1 MAEPTLAGFT
11 VGITADR
18 RWEEQ
23 AELLRRRGASV
34 IHGPAIR
41 TLPLHPG
48 AGLREATEA
57 LILDPPDVVIANTGI
72 GVRSWLM
79 AADSWGLGDALLGA
93 LSGAHLLARGP
104 KAASALHQAG
114 LDDVERA
121 PTERLADVVAVAVA
135 GGIDGRRVAFQ
146 RHGNHSPEALEAL
159 AAAGAEV
166 VEIPVYRWLTPDD
179 TRPAAKL
186 VEAVVERRVHA
197 LTFTSAP
204 AVRNF
209 FEIADALGLGDAVRD
224 RCNGAVVAACV
235 GPVCAGA
242 ATEAGIDAPL
252 VPDRARLG
260 PLIRVVA
267 DHLVSNG
274 CRPVTLGGE
283 RVVVQ
288 GAAVRVGDSVVE
300 LSGRE
305 ARLLAVLTDREGA
318 VVSKSE
324 LLADVWGR
332 DVTDTHVVEVTVAR
346 LRRRLGPAGRGIV
359 SVPRRGYRLSD
370 AS

>member
-1 MAEPTLAGFT
+1 MVERTLAGFT

-41 TLPLHPG
+41 TLPLDPG
-48 AGLREATEA
+48 AGLREATES

-72 GVRSWLM
+72 GMRSWLM
-79 AADSWGLGDALLGA
+79 AAESWGLGDALLGA
-93 LSGAHLLARGP
+93 LEGARLLARGP
-104 KAASALHQAG
+104 KAASVLHQAG
-114 LDDVERA
+114 IDVVERA
-121 PTERLADVVAVAVA
+121 PTERLCDVVALAA
-135 GGIDGRRVAFQ
+135 ANGLDGCRVALQ
-146 RHGNHSPEALEAL
+146 RHGNDSPDAL
-159 AAAGAEV
+159 AALVAAGAEV
-166 VEIPVYRWLTPDD
+166 IEIPVYRWLIPDD

-209 FEIADALGLGDAVRD
+209 FDIADALGLGDAVRD

-235 GPVCAGA
+235 GPVCASA
-242 ATEAGIDAPL
+242 AVEAGIDDPL
-252 VPDRARLG
+252 VPERARLG
-260 PLIRVVA
+260 PLIRLVA
-267 DHLVSNG
+267 DRLVSEG

-288 GAAVRVGDSVVE
+288 GAAVRVGDAVVK

-305 ARLLAVLTDREGA
+305 ARLLAVLTDRDGA

-324 LLADVWGR
+324 LLADVWGS
-332 DVTDTHVVEVTVAR
+332 DVGDPHVVEVTVAR

-359 SVPRRGYRLSD
+359 TVPRRGYRLSD